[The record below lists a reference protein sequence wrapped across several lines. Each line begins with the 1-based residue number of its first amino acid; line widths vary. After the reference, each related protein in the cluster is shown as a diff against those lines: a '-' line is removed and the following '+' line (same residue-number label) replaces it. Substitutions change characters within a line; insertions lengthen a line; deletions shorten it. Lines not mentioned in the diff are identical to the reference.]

1 MEGLPTGSSCVSYS
15 GLVARLSTAI
25 RKIWA
30 RNNTRS
36 ISSERSLAGVSSAHL
51 LFRRGRAMGRSGAF
65 EMAARLYSDAAS
77 LEPTFAE
84 AIESHGEALDATGLH
99 ALAIRQY
106 NQARKVRADTR
117 PGAPDRHFVLRQ
129 RGHFVAEIMAY
140 DAVVRSLSK
149 KALPRIARGNA
160 YLAAGQP
167 ENALTDY
174 SRALTLKPRSPE
186 ITTLKGEALS
196 MLGRHQEAIE
206 AFDVALAARPDDAE
220 ALNGRAIAR
229 IALGQIDEA
238 NADWR
243 RQLDLLADRAA
254 ARACVALRLAD
265 YEAALPQLESALVKE
280 PADPYWHL
288 YHLTAQA
295 RLGIALGTDG
305 MPQLDNWPGPL
316 LALHQGQMS
325 EEEMLTRADTDCR
338 RAEAHFQMG
347 VMAFGRD
354 RTSAERHWREVVER
368 AAPSLIEYA
377 AARNELS
384 RLGS

>member
-1 MEGLPTGSSCVSYS
+1 MSDT
-15 GLVARLSTAI
+15 GLVGRLSNAMRKAWLLHSI
-25 RKIWA
+25 RF
-30 RNNTRS
+30 T
-36 ISSERSLAGVSSAHL
+36 SSTERHAEEVSRAHL
-51 LFRRGRAMGRSGAF
+51 LFKRGRAMGRSGAL

-84 AIESHGEALDATGLH
+84 AIESHGETLDATGLR
-99 ALAIRQY
+99 ALAMQQY
-106 NQARKVRADTR
+106 QRARKVRADTR

-149 KALPRIARGNA
+149 KVLPYIARGNA
-160 YLAAGQP
+160 CLAAGRP
-167 ENALTDY
+167 EDALTDY
-174 SRALTLKPRSPE
+174 SRALGLKRRSPE
-186 ITTLKGEALS
+186 IMTLKGEALS
-196 MLGRHQEAIE
+196 MLGRHKEAIE

-229 IALGQIDEA
+229 IALGKIDEA

-243 RQLDLLADRAA
+243 RQLDLLANRAS

-265 YEAALPQLESALVKE
+265 YDAALVHLESALVKE

-288 YHLTAQA
+288 YHLTAQT
-295 RLGIALGTDG
+295 RLGIALGTGG
-305 MPQLDNWPGPL
+305 MQQLDDWPGSL
-316 LALHQGQMS
+316 LALHWGQKS
-325 EEEMLTRADTDCR
+325 EEEILARADTDCR
-338 RAEAHFQMG
+338 RAEAHFQLG

-354 RTSAERHWREVVER
+354 RTSAVRHWTEVVER
-368 AAPSLIEYA
+368 AAPSLIEHA

>member
-1 MEGLPTGSSCVSYS
+1 
-15 GLVARLSTAI
+15 
-25 RKIWA
+25 
-30 RNNTRS
+30 
-36 ISSERSLAGVSSAHL
+36 
-51 LFRRGRAMGRSGAF
+51 MGRSGAL

-84 AIESHGEALDATGLH
+84 AIESYGETLDATGLR
-99 ALAIRQY
+99 ALAIQQY
-106 NQARKVRADTR
+106 HQSRRVRADTR

-149 KALPRIARGNA
+149 KALPRIARGNG

-174 SRALTLKPRSPE
+174 STALRLKPRSPE
-186 ITTLKGEALS
+186 IKILMGEALS
-196 MLGRHQEAIE
+196 MLGRHQEAIK

-265 YEAALPQLESALVKE
+265 YDAALHHLESALVKE
-280 PADPYWHL
+280 PGDPYWHL
-288 YHLTAQA
+288 YQLTAQA
-295 RLGIALGTDG
+295 RLGVALGTDG

-338 RAEAHFQMG
+338 RAEAHFQLG

-354 RTSAERHWREVVER
+354 RTAAERHWREVVVR